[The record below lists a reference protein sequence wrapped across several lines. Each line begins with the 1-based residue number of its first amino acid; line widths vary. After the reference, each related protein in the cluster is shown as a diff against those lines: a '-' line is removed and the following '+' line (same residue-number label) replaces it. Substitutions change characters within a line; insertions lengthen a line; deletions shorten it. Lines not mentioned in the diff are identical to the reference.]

1 MHRQSWWPLF
11 NGMGNWGMG
20 NWGLGWMPA
29 DFCRTLSLVLLH
41 SLWLGVILAA
51 VLWACLRT
59 IPARKT
65 SARYVLSSLVL
76 LAFLMSSCITG
87 AILNL
92 PSAGAVRA
100 PDQAISAADQIPG
113 QTGTTVSGQSVVTT
127 ASTSAGRSE
136 TGAIQSRTLSS
147 QVMLGGAKSWIAW
160 TRWVTWGWLLGV
172 SIMLFRVC
180 RSLVATRHLVRN
192 SGAVP
197 GDLVEKFEALV
208 TELSQKLQLG
218 RRVRLACSDW
228 LNVPAVCGTLWPV
241 LLMPTAMLTGIPL
254 EQWRV
259 ILAHELAHV
268 RRHDYFVNVFQMVI
282 EALFFFNP
290 AVWWISRQIRRE
302 REACC
307 DALAVEITGQPLA
320 VARALVNVAAW
331 VRQGTGESP
340 KALVAWQSV
349 DGHESPGE
357 LTERVKRIAQ
367 PESAPRLRMPWYS
380 LLGIFAISGLAFLC
394 LQLGA
399 DVAVKTVANI
409 LSPRERV
416 EKLVALDR
424 EQTAEAAASGIVSA
438 DDPDQNS
445 KPVEPVKVSGFVTV
459 AEGQTLP
466 AKLSL
471 NSLQSQKHSSTH
483 VTLESQLVDPTKATF
498 KINCRPPCIL
508 YVWANGDGIAPTV
521 IGPFQI
527 KAGKKLEPV
536 TLRLEPGFSAAIRLV
551 DTQKR
556 PIAGAKVSGGISIKT
571 QNGTTGASGFS
582 EKTADADGMIRFD
595 HAQSAYPYEANFDAP
610 GFQMSR
616 KQITLQPNQTV
627 DWEILGARPTT
638 GQIVSEMTGAPV
650 ANAELLLVDSVSW
663 PIPGHAS
670 SWGSGDPRTSYAN
683 NAVLARTDADGRYV
697 LNTLTDGVQYGLY
710 VRSKDHRPYVL
721 DEVVSGEVRPV
732 IRLQPPLVVKCRIL
746 GADKLPKEPGDKDDT
761 RRLSYGNVFRSSGS
775 NTAYSSGI
783 SFTVKLDGEARF
795 ELRELFPGTV
805 TLMIGSRSEEIKL
818 EKSIEDLVIDLNKAP
833 DVAKIA
839 PKRKVIFQLTGLSDP
854 AAASGKL
861 QVTWQGGGHPYH
873 RVLLPISEGHAETEV
888 PIGAW
893 IDVSADHLIGCWFNR
908 NPQLRLEAGADPQLV
923 EFSAVPAGAIQ
934 GRVFNPDGTP
944 NENFDVSIVIAKTPQ
959 SMVGKSSLLNVESR
973 EAAPGKFVFQQLPL
987 GGQYRILIRSRD
999 AQSLA
1004 TLLSDPISINEE
1016 TPIQSVDLKF
1026 LEGESLAI
1034 KVRDEQGRP
1043 AANVGFKLAYSVS
1056 GDHASHGFSKSA
1068 STNAAGIG
1076 VFEHMNWETE
1086 ATYRLEMSPTR
1097 TQQGQSIPLDSKP
1110 AEVTVQLK
1118 QGVSCSGVLIDVAT
1132 GLPIRLTELRLGP
1145 KDYSQSGYSEWIGL
1159 RTNAQGEFHADN
1171 LEPREYRLYIE
1182 GADPIGKIITP
1193 VPGGGYSISG
1203 EGEFPTITGGSATLV
1218 RVEVQLRARQLVE
1231 PVSRKTD
1238 E

>member
-11 NGMGNWGMG
+11 NGMGNGMG
-20 NWGLGWMPA
+20 NWSLGWMPA
-29 DFCRTLSLVLLH
+29 DFYRTLSLVLLH

-76 LAFLMSSCITG
+76 AAFLMSSCITG

-92 PSAGAVRA
+92 PTAGTLRT
-100 PDQAISAADQIPG
+100 PDQAISATDQISS
-113 QTGTTVSGQSVVTT
+113 QIGTRVEGRSAVTT
-127 ASTSAGRSE
+127 GSTSAGRSE
-136 TGAIQSRTLSS
+136 TVAIPSRPSTSPVLI
-147 QVMLGGAKSWIAW
+147 GHAKSWIGW

-180 RSLVATRHLVRN
+180 RSLVATRQLVRQ

-197 GDLVEKFEALV
+197 ADLAEKFEALV
-208 TELSQKLQLG
+208 TELSQKLKLG

-228 LNVPAVCGTLWPV
+228 LNVPAVCGAVWPV

-290 AVWWISRQIRRE
+290 AIWWISRQIRLE

-340 KALVAWQSV
+340 KALVAWQSI
-349 DGHESPGE
+349 DGQESPGE

-380 LLGIFAISGLAFLC
+380 LLGIFMVSGVAFLC

-399 DVAVKTVANI
+399 DVAVKTVAHI

-424 EQTAEAAASGIVSA
+424 EQTAEAAANGIVSA
-438 DDPDQNS
+438 DDRDQNL
-445 KPVEPVKVSGFVTV
+445 KPVESVKVSGFVTV
-459 AEGQTLP
+459 AEGMTLSP
-466 AKLSL
+466 KLNL
-471 NSLQSQKHSSTH
+471 NSLQLQKNSSTH
-483 VTLESQLVDPTKATF
+483 SSLRAQVVDASKATF
-498 KINCRPPCIL
+498 ECDCRPPCSL
-508 YVWANGDGIAPTV
+508 YLWAHGDDLATSI

-527 KAGKKLEPV
+527 KAGQKLEPL
-536 TLRLEPGFSAAIRLV
+536 TLRLEAGFSTAIRLI
-551 DTQKR
+551 DSQKR
-556 PIAGAKVSGGISIKT
+556 PIVGAKVSGGISIKT
-571 QNGTTGASGFS
+571 PNGASGASGFS
-582 EKTADADGMIRFD
+582 EQTTGADGLIRIE
-595 HAQSAYPYEANFDAP
+595 HAQAAYPYEANFGAP

-616 KQITLQPNQTV
+616 KQMTLQPNQTI
-627 DWEILGARPTT
+627 DWEIPRARSTT
-638 GQIVSEMTGAPV
+638 GRIVSEMTGAPV
-650 ANAELLLVDSVSW
+650 ANAELLLVDAVSW
-663 PIPGHAS
+663 PTPGHTS
-670 SWGSGDPRTSYAN
+670 RWGSGDPRTSYAN
-683 NAVLARTDADGRYV
+683 NAVLARTDADGRYE
-697 LNTLTDGVQYGLY
+697 LDTLTDGVQYDLY
-710 VRSKDHRPYVL
+710 VRSRDYRPLVL
-721 DEVVSGEVRPV
+721 DEVISGEARPV
-732 IRLQPPLVVKCRIL
+732 IRLQPPLVVKGRIL
-746 GADKLPKEPGDKDDT
+746 GADKLPKQPGDQDDT
-761 RRLSYGNVFRSSGS
+761 RKLSYGNVFRSSGS
-775 NTAYSSGI
+775 NAVYSGGI

-795 ELRELFPGTV
+795 ELRELFPGTL
-805 TLMIGSRSEEIKL
+805 TLMIGSRSEEVKL
-818 EKSIEDLVIDLNKAP
+818 DKSIDDLVIDLNKAP
-833 DVAKIA
+833 DVVKAA

-861 QVTWQGGGHPYH
+861 QVTWQGGGHPFH

-888 PIGAW
+888 PVGAW

-908 NPQLRLEAGADPQLV
+908 EPRLRLEAGADPLAV
-923 EFSAVPAGAIQ
+923 ELSVVPAGAIQ

-973 EAAPGKFVFQQLPL
+973 DMAPGKFLFQQLPL

-999 AQSLA
+999 TQSLA
-1004 TLLSDPISINEE
+1004 TLLSDPLSINEE

-1026 LEGESLAI
+1026 LEGESLII
-1034 KVRDEQGRP
+1034 KIRDEQGRP

-1056 GDHASHGFSKSA
+1056 GDRASHGFSKSGA
-1068 STNAAGIG
+1068 TNAEGIG
-1076 VFEHMNWETE
+1076 IFEHMNWETE
-1086 ATYRLEMSPTR
+1086 ATYRLEISPTK
-1097 TQQGQSIPLDSKP
+1097 TQQGQSIPLDS
-1110 AEVTVQLK
+1110 AQSEINVQLK

-1171 LEPREYRLYIE
+1171 LEPREYQLYIE

-1203 EGEFPTITGGSATLV
+1203 EGEFPTLTGGAAKPV
-1218 RVEVQLRARQLVE
+1218 RVEVQLRARQLAE